1 METLTLKASL
11 DWATVQTADWDVV
24 VVGAGPAGIAAAME
38 STRLGLKTLLLD
50 RQQHP
55 RDKVCGGCMNAVA
68 LSQLAA
74 LGCADLPDQ
83 HGAITVDRFRLG
95 IEGRQIDLDLPPGRA
110 LSRRS
115 FDAALLTEALRQ
127 GVQFMPMV
135 SVRDAGCSSAARH
148 LILTR
153 QAETA
158 TLKAAWVVAADG
170 LGGRYTQGL
179 TGCQTQTRPAA
190 YIGVATEVGDTHG
203 YPAGI
208 IHMASRGDAYVG
220 VVRQENNRLHLAAA
234 VHPATLRQAGSPAR
248 MMRQVLQHVAWPVP
262 DDLDSGHFQ
271 GTSYLTTRRRP
282 VALERVFLS
291 GDAAGYIEPFTGE
304 GMAWALL
311 GGRTVATLLPA
322 AVSGQNGRRS
332 AEAWIQTYTQMIR
345 QRQAVC
351 HWTTRCLRHP
361 WLIRA
366 MAELLS
372 RLPGLATP
380 LIQSINT
387 PPARST
393 LP

>member
-1 METLTLKASL
+1 
-11 DWATVQTADWDVV
+11 
-24 VVGAGPAGIAAAME
+24 
-38 STRLGLKTLLLD
+38 
-50 RQQHP
+50 
-55 RDKVCGGCMNAVA
+55 
-68 LSQLAA
+68 
-74 LGCADLPDQ
+74 
-83 HGAITVDRFRLG
+83 
-95 IEGRQIDLDLPPGRA
+95 
-110 LSRRS
+110 
-115 FDAALLTEALRQ
+115 
-127 GVQFMPMV
+127 
-135 SVRDAGCSSAARH
+135 
-148 LILTR
+148 
-153 QAETA
+153 
-158 TLKAAWVVAADG
+158 
-170 LGGRYTQGL
+170 
-179 TGCQTQTRPAA
+179 
-190 YIGVATEVGDTHG
+190 
-203 YPAGI
+203 
-208 IHMASRGDAYVG
+208 
-220 VVRQENNRLHLAAA
+220 
-234 VHPATLRQAGSPAR
+234 
-248 MMRQVLQHVAWPVP
+248 
-262 DDLDSGHFQ
+262 
-271 GTSYLTTRRRP
+271 

-322 AVSGQNGRRS
+322 AVSGQNERLS